1 MLALVIGAFLLGWL
15 VKTIRP
21 VPVVVTSWADKYVLQ
36 VALPAVII
44 AKISKVTFDA
54 DVVLPIAV
62 AWSVMVMSIVAV
74 LIASRIFKWNRSIT
88 GALLLVGVLG
98 NTSFLGLGMVESL
111 LGADHLASAIA
122 YDQVGT
128 FVGLALWGSFV
139 ASTYGAG
146 EGGWRSVLN
155 RLSRFGPFLALLAS
169 LVFRI
174 IDLPADV
181 YPILNGIG
189 KTVAPVAMCAL
200 GLRFTLSVSRS
211 VQVPALL
218 GLISKMAVLPA
229 LVFAVSVVVGS
240 PQDLAWSTS
249 ILQAAAPPMV
259 TAGVVAVGAG
269 LSAELVA
276 FMVGVGTL
284 VAFVSLP
291 LLSLAL

>member
-21 VPVVVTSWADKYVLQ
+21 VPVVVTLWADKYVLQ

-62 AWSVMVMSIVAV
+62 AWSVMIISIVAV
-74 LIASRIFKWNRSIT
+74 LIASRILKWNRSIT

-146 EGGWRSVLN
+146 ESGWRTVLK

-200 GLRFTLSVSRS
+200 GLRLTLSVSRS

-218 GLISKMAVLPA
+218 GLISKMALLPA
-229 LVFAVSVVVGS
+229 LVYVVSVLVGS
-240 PQDLAWSTS
+240 PHDLAWSTS

-259 TAGVVAVGAG
+259 SAGVVAVGAG

-284 VAFVSLP
+284 VSFVSLP
-291 LLSLAL
+291 LLSLVL

>member
-1 MLALVIGAFLLGWL
+1 MLALVIGAFLLGW
-15 VKTIRP
+15 VVRTIRP
-21 VPVVVTSWADKYVLQ
+21 VPIAVTTWADKYVLQ
-36 VALPAVII
+36 VALPALII
-44 AKISKVTFDA
+44 AKISKVSFDA

-62 AWSVMVMSIVAV
+62 AWSVMVVSIVAI
-74 LIASRIFKWNRSIT
+74 LAASRVLKWGRSIT

-111 LGADHLASAIA
+111 LGADHVASAIA

-139 ASTYGAG
+139 ASTYGVG
-146 EGGWRSVLN
+146 ENGWRPIVN

-169 LVFRI
+169 LVFRVI
-174 IDLPADV
+174 NLPVDV
-181 YPILNGIG
+181 YPVLNGIG

-211 VQVPALL
+211 VQVPALF
-218 GLISKMAVLPA
+218 GLVTKMAVLPG
-229 LVFAVSVVVGS
+229 LVYVVAVVVGS
-240 PQDLAWSTS
+240 PYDLAWSTS

-284 VAFVSLP
+284 VSFVSLP
-291 LLSLAL
+291 LLSLVL

>member
-15 VKTIRP
+15 VRTIRP
-21 VPVVVTSWADKYVLQ
+21 VPEVVTAWADKYVLQ

-62 AWSVMVMSIVAV
+62 AWAVMLLAITAV
-74 LIASRIFKWNRSIT
+74 LIASRVLNWNRSLT

-139 ASTYGAG
+139 ASTYGVG
-146 EGGWRSVLN
+146 EGGWRPVLK

-169 LVFRI
+169 LVFRV
-174 IDLPADV
+174 IDLPDDV
-181 YPILNGIG
+181 YSILNGVG

-211 VQVPALL
+211 VQMPALF
-218 GLISKMAVLPA
+218 GLVTKMAVLPG
-229 LVFAVSVVVGS
+229 LVYVVAFLVGS
-240 PQDLAWSTS
+240 PHDLAWSTS

-284 VAFVSLP
+284 VSFVSLP
-291 LLSLAL
+291 LLSLVL

>member
-1 MLALVIGAFLLGWL
+1 MLAVVIGAFLVGWL

-21 VPVVVTSWADKYVLQ
+21 VPTVVTAWADKYVLQ

-44 AKISKVTFDA
+44 AKISRVTFDA

-62 AWSVMVMSIVAV
+62 AWSVMLVAIVWV
-74 LIASRIFKWNRSIT
+74 LIASRLMNWSRSVT

-98 NTSFLGLGMVESL
+98 NTSFLGIGMVESL
-111 LGADHLASAIA
+111 LGSDHLASAIA

-139 ASTYGAG
+139 ASTYGVG
-146 EGGWRSVLN
+146 ESGWRPILN

-174 IDLPADV
+174 VDLSDDV
-181 YPILNGIG
+181 YSILNGIG

-200 GLRFTLSVSRS
+200 GLRFTLSVDRT
-211 VQVPALL
+211 VRVPAICGLL
-218 GLISKMAVLPA
+218 AKMVIVPG
-229 LVFAVSVVVGS
+229 LVFLVAVVTAS

-249 ILQAAAPPMV
+249 ILQSAAPPMV

-269 LSAELVA
+269 LSGELVA
-276 FMVGVGTL
+276 YMVGIGTL

-291 LLSLAL
+291 ILSLLL

>member
-1 MLALVIGAFLLGWL
+1 VLALVIGAFLLGWL

-21 VPVVVTSWADKYVLQ
+21 VPVVVTAWADKYVLQ

-62 AWSVMVMSIVAV
+62 AWSVMIISIVAV
-74 LIASRIFKWNRSIT
+74 LTASRILNWSRALT

-98 NTSFLGLGMVESL
+98 NTSFLGLGMVEGL

-146 EGGWRSVLN
+146 EGGWKSILN
-155 RLSRFGPFLALLAS
+155 RLVRFGPFLALLAS
-169 LVFRI
+169 LVFRVI
-174 IDLPADV
+174 ELPGDV
-181 YPILNGIG
+181 YPVLNAIG

-218 GLISKMAVLPA
+218 GLISKMALLPA

-284 VAFVSLP
+284 VSFVSLP

>member
-1 MLALVIGAFLLGWL
+1 MLAVVIGAFLLGWL

-21 VPVVVTSWADKYVLQ
+21 IPIQVTAWADKYVLQ

-44 AKISKVTFDA
+44 AKISKVTFNA

-62 AWSVMVMSIVAV
+62 AWSVMFTSILAV
-74 LIASRIFKWNRSIT
+74 LVTSRILKWNRSLT

-146 EGGWRSVLN
+146 ESGWRPVLK

-169 LVFRI
+169 LVFRAVH
-174 IDLPADV
+174 LPDDV
-181 YPILNGIG
+181 YSVLNVFG

-200 GLRFTLSVSRS
+200 GLRFTLNVSRS
-211 VQVPALL
+211 VQMPAMF
-218 GLISKMAVLPA
+218 GLISKMVVLPTIVYIVAVL
-229 LVFAVSVVVGS
+229 VGS

-284 VAFVSLP
+284 VSFVSLP
-291 LLSLAL
+291 LLSLVL

>member
-1 MLALVIGAFLLGWL
+1 VLALVIGAFLLGWL
-15 VKTIRP
+15 VKTIGP
-21 VPVVVTSWADKYVLQ
+21 VPVVVTAWADKYVLQ

-62 AWSVMVMSIVAV
+62 AWSVMLIAIAAV
-74 LIASRIFKWNRSIT
+74 LIASRILKWNRSIT
-88 GALLLVGVLG
+88 GALLLVAVLG

-146 EGGWRSVLN
+146 ESGWRPVLK

-174 IDLPADV
+174 INLPSDV

-218 GLISKMAVLPA
+218 GLISKMALLPG
-229 LVFAVSVVVGS
+229 LVYVVSVLVGA

-284 VAFVSLP
+284 VSFVSLP
-291 LLSLAL
+291 LLSLML

>member
-1 MLALVIGAFLLGWL
+1 
-15 VKTIRP
+15 
-21 VPVVVTSWADKYVLQ
+21 
-36 VALPAVII
+36 
-44 AKISKVTFDA
+44 
-54 DVVLPIAV
+54 
-62 AWSVMVMSIVAV
+62 
-74 LIASRIFKWNRSIT
+74 
-88 GALLLVGVLG
+88 
-98 NTSFLGLGMVESL
+98 
-111 LGADHLASAIA
+111 
-122 YDQVGT
+122 
-128 FVGLALWGSFV
+128 
-139 ASTYGAG
+139 
-146 EGGWRSVLN
+146 
-155 RLSRFGPFLALLAS
+155 
-169 LVFRI
+169 
-174 IDLPADV
+174 V

-200 GLRFTLSVSRS
+200 GLRFTLSVSCS

-218 GLISKMAVLPA
+218 GLISKMALLPA

-284 VAFVSLP
+284 VSFVSLP

>member
-1 MLALVIGAFLLGWL
+1 MLPLVIGAFLLGWL

-21 VPVVVTSWADKYVLQ
+21 VPIVVTAWADKYVLQ
-36 VALPAVII
+36 IALPALII

-54 DVVLPIAV
+54 DVVLPIVV
-62 AWSVMVMSIVAV
+62 AWSVMIVAIVAV
-74 LIASRIFKWNRSIT
+74 LTASRVMNWTRSVT
-88 GALLLVGVLG
+88 GAMLLVGVLG

-122 YDQVGT
+122 FDQVGT

-146 EGGWRSVLN
+146 ESGWRPILK

-181 YPILNGIG
+181 YPLLNGVG
-189 KTVAPVAMCAL
+189 KTVAPVAMGAL

-211 VQVPALL
+211 VQVPALF
-218 GLISKMAVLPA
+218 GLISKMAILPG
-229 LVFAVSVVVGS
+229 LVYVVSVLIGS

-276 FMVGVGTL
+276 YMIGVGTL
-284 VAFVSLP
+284 VSFASLP
-291 LLSLAL
+291 LLSLML

>member
-291 LLSLAL
+291 LLSLTL

>member
-62 AWSVMVMSIVAV
+62 AWSVMVMSVVAV

>member
-1 MLALVIGAFLLGWL
+1 MLALVISAFLLGWL
-15 VKTIRP
+15 VRTIRP
-21 VPVVVTSWADKYVLQ
+21 IPVVVTAWADKYVLQ

-44 AKISKVTFDA
+44 AKISTVSFDA

-62 AWSVMVMSIVAV
+62 AWAVILVSIVAV
-74 LIASRIFKWNRSIT
+74 LVASRVLNWSRALT

-98 NTSFLGLGMVESL
+98 NTSFLGLGMVEGL

-146 EGGWRSVLN
+146 ESGWRPVLK

-174 IDLPADV
+174 IDLPGDV

-211 VQVPALL
+211 VQVPALF
-218 GLISKMAVLPA
+218 GLVTKMAVLPG
-229 LVFAVSVVVGS
+229 LVYVVAVVVGS
-240 PQDLAWSTS
+240 PHDIAWSTS

-284 VAFVSLP
+284 VSFVSLP

>member
-1 MLALVIGAFLLGWL
+1 MLAVVIGAFLVGWL

-21 VPVVVTSWADKYVLQ
+21 VPTVVTAWADKYVLQ

-44 AKISKVTFDA
+44 AKISRVTFDA

-62 AWSVMVMSIVAV
+62 AWSVMLVAIVWV
-74 LIASRIFKWNRSIT
+74 LIASRLMNWSRSVT

-98 NTSFLGLGMVESL
+98 NTSFLGIGMVESL
-111 LGADHLASAIA
+111 LGSDHLASAIA

-146 EGGWRSVLN
+146 ESGWRPILN

-169 LVFRI
+169 LVFRVI
-174 IDLPADV
+174 ELPDDV
-181 YPILNGIG
+181 YSILNGIG

-200 GLRFTLSVSRS
+200 GLRFTLSVDRT
-211 VQVPALL
+211 VRVPAICGLL
-218 GLISKMAVLPA
+218 AKMVIVPG
-229 LVFAVSVVVGS
+229 LVFLVAVVTAS

-249 ILQAAAPPMV
+249 ILQSAAPPMV

-269 LSAELVA
+269 LSGELVA
-276 FMVGVGTL
+276 YMVGVGTL

-291 LLSLAL
+291 ILSLLL

>member
-1 MLALVIGAFLLGWL
+1 VLALVIGAFLLGWL

-21 VPVVVTSWADKYVLQ
+21 VPVVVTAWADKYVLQ
-36 VALPAVII
+36 LALPAVII

-62 AWSVMVMSIVAV
+62 AWSVMVLSIVAV

-146 EGGWRSVLN
+146 DGGWRSVLN

-174 IDLPADV
+174 IDLPDDV

-218 GLISKMAVLPA
+218 GLISKMVILPG
-229 LVFAVSVVVGS
+229 LVFAVSVFVGS

-284 VAFVSLP
+284 VSFVSLP
-291 LLSLAL
+291 LLSLVL

>member
-1 MLALVIGAFLLGWL
+1 
-15 VKTIRP
+15 
-21 VPVVVTSWADKYVLQ
+21 VVTAWADKYVLQ

-44 AKISKVTFDA
+44 AKISTVSFDA
-54 DVVLPIAV
+54 DVVLPIVV
-62 AWSVMVMSIVAV
+62 AWSVLLVEIVAV
-74 LIASRIFKWNRSIT
+74 LLASRMFKWDRSIT

-146 EGGWRSVLN
+146 ESGWRPVLN
-155 RLSRFGPFLALLAS
+155 RLSRFGPFIALLAS

-174 IDLPADV
+174 VDLPEEA
-181 YPILNGIG
+181 YSILNGVG
-189 KTVAPVAMCAL
+189 KTVGPVAMCAL
-200 GLRFTLSVSRS
+200 GLRFTLNVSRS
-211 VQVPALL
+211 VQVPAVF
-218 GLISKMAVLPA
+218 GLILKMVALPG
-229 LVFAVSVVVGS
+229 LVYVISMLIGS
-240 PQDLAWSTS
+240 PHDLAWSTS
-249 ILQAAAPPMV
+249 VLQSAAPPMV
-259 TAGVVAVGAG
+259 SAGVVAVGAG

-276 FMVGVGTL
+276 FMMGVGTL

-291 LLSLAL
+291 LLSLIL

>member
-1 MLALVIGAFLLGWL
+1 MLAVVIGAFLVGWL

-21 VPVVVTSWADKYVLQ
+21 VPTAVTAWADRYVLQ

-44 AKISKVTFDA
+44 AKISLVTFDA

-62 AWSVMVMSIVAV
+62 AWSVMLVAIVWV
-74 LIASRIFKWNRSIT
+74 LIASRWMNWSRSVT

-98 NTSFLGLGMVESL
+98 NTSFLGIGMVESL
-111 LGADHLASAIA
+111 LGSDHLASAIA

-146 EGGWRSVLN
+146 ESGWRPILN

-169 LVFRI
+169 LVFRVI
-174 IDLPADV
+174 ELPDDV
-181 YPILNGIG
+181 YSILNGIG

-200 GLRFTLSVSRS
+200 GLRFTLSVDRT
-211 VQVPALL
+211 VRVPAICGLL
-218 GLISKMAVLPA
+218 AKMVIVPG
-229 LVFAVSVVVGS
+229 LVFLVAVVTAS
-240 PQDLAWSTS
+240 PHDLAWSTS
-249 ILQAAAPPMV
+249 ILQSAAPPMV

-269 LSAELVA
+269 LSGELVA
-276 FMVGVGTL
+276 YMVGVGTL

-291 LLSLAL
+291 ILSLLL

>member
-1 MLALVIGAFLLGWL
+1 MLALVIGAFLLGWF

-21 VPVVVTSWADKYVLQ
+21 MPVTVTAWADKYVLQ
-36 VALPAVII
+36 IALPAVII
-44 AKISKVTFDA
+44 AKISTVTFDA
-54 DVVLPIAV
+54 DVVLPVAV
-62 AWSVMVMSIVAV
+62 AWSVMLVSIVAV
-74 LIASRIFKWNRSIT
+74 LIASRIFKWSRSLT

-146 EGGWRSVLN
+146 ESGWRPVLK

-169 LVFRI
+169 LVFRV

-181 YPILNGIG
+181 YSILNGVG

-200 GLRFTLSVSRS
+200 GLRFTLNVSRS
-211 VQVPALL
+211 VQGPALF
-218 GLISKMAVLPA
+218 GLISKMAVLPG
-229 LVFAVSVVVGS
+229 LVYVVAAIVGS
-240 PQDLAWSTS
+240 PLDLAWSTS

-276 FMVGVGTL
+276 YMVGVGTL
-284 VAFVSLP
+284 VSFVSLP
-291 LLSLAL
+291 LLSIIL

>member
-21 VPVVVTSWADKYVLQ
+21 VPVVVTAWADKYVLQ

-44 AKISKVTFDA
+44 AKISKVTFDG

-62 AWSVMVMSIVAV
+62 AWSVMLIAIAAV
-74 LIASRIFKWNRSIT
+74 LIASRILKWNRSIT
-88 GALLLVGVLG
+88 GALLLVAVLG

-146 EGGWRSVLN
+146 ESGWRPVLK

-174 IDLPADV
+174 IDLPSDV

-200 GLRFTLSVSRS
+200 GLRFTLSVSHS

-218 GLISKMAVLPA
+218 GLISKMALLPG
-229 LVFAVSVVVGS
+229 LVYVVSVLVGA

-284 VAFVSLP
+284 VSFVSLP
-291 LLSLAL
+291 LLSLML

>member
-1 MLALVIGAFLLGWL
+1 VLPLVIGAFLLGWL
-15 VKTIRP
+15 AKTIRP
-21 VPVVVTSWADKYVLQ
+21 VPVVVTAWADKYVLQ

-62 AWSVMVMSIVAV
+62 AWSVMFVAIVSV
-74 LIASRIFKWNRSIT
+74 LIVSRILKWNRSIT

-128 FVGLALWGSFV
+128 FVGLAMWGSFV
-139 ASTYGAG
+139 ASTFGAG
-146 EGGWRSVLN
+146 EGGWRSILN

-169 LVFRI
+169 LIFRI
-174 IDLPADV
+174 IDLPDEV

-200 GLRFTLSVSRS
+200 GLRFTLSVRRS

-218 GLISKMAVLPA
+218 GLISKMAVLPG
-229 LVFAVSVVVGS
+229 LVFVASVLVGS
-240 PQDLAWSTS
+240 PHDLAWSTS

-284 VAFVSLP
+284 VSFVSLP
-291 LLSLAL
+291 LLSLVL

>member
-21 VPVVVTSWADKYVLQ
+21 IPVVVTAWADKYVLQ
-36 VALPAVII
+36 IALPAVII
-44 AKISKVTFDA
+44 AKISKVSFDA

-62 AWSVMVMSIVAV
+62 AWSVTFASIVVV

-146 EGGWRSVLN
+146 ESGWRPILN

-174 IDLPADV
+174 VDLPEEA
-181 YPILNGIG
+181 YSILNGVG

-211 VQVPALL
+211 VQVPAMF
-218 GLISKMAVLPA
+218 GLISKMVVFPG
-229 LVFAVSVVVGS
+229 LVYAVSLLIGS
-240 PQDLAWSTS
+240 PHDLAWSTS
-249 ILQAAAPPMV
+249 LLQAAAPPMV

-284 VAFVSLP
+284 VSFVSLP
-291 LLSLAL
+291 LLSLVL

>member
-1 MLALVIGAFLLGWL
+1 MLAVVIGAFLVGWL

-21 VPVVVTSWADKYVLQ
+21 VPTVVTAWADKYVLQ

-44 AKISKVTFDA
+44 AKISRVTFDA

-62 AWSVMVMSIVAV
+62 AWSVMLVAIVWV
-74 LIASRIFKWNRSIT
+74 LIASRLMNWSRSVT

-98 NTSFLGLGMVESL
+98 NTSFLGIGMVESL
-111 LGADHLASAIA
+111 LGSDHLASAIA

-146 EGGWRSVLN
+146 ESGWRPILN

-169 LVFRI
+169 LVFRVI
-174 IDLPADV
+174 ELPDDV
-181 YPILNGIG
+181 YSILNGIG

-200 GLRFTLSVSRS
+200 GLRFTLSVDRT
-211 VQVPALL
+211 VRVPAICGLL
-218 GLISKMAVLPA
+218 AKMVIVPG
-229 LVFAVSVVVGS
+229 LVFLVAVVTAS

-249 ILQAAAPPMV
+249 ILQSAAPPMV

-269 LSAELVA
+269 LSGELVA
-276 FMVGVGTL
+276 YMVGVGTL
-284 VAFVSLP
+284 VAVVSLP
-291 LLSLAL
+291 ILSLLL

>member
-21 VPVVVTSWADKYVLQ
+21 VPVVVTAWADKYVLQ

-62 AWSVMVMSIVAV
+62 AWSVMLIAIAAV
-74 LIASRIFKWNRSIT
+74 LIASRILKWNRSIT
-88 GALLLVGVLG
+88 GALLLVAVLG

-146 EGGWRSVLN
+146 ESGWRPVLK

-174 IDLPADV
+174 IDLPSDV

-218 GLISKMAVLPA
+218 GLISKMALLPG
-229 LVFAVSVVVGS
+229 LVYVVSVLVGA
-240 PQDLAWSTS
+240 PQELAWSTS

-291 LLSLAL
+291 LLSLML

>member
-1 MLALVIGAFLLGWL
+1 MLPLVIGAFLLGWL

-21 VPVVVTSWADKYVLQ
+21 VPVVVTTWADKYVLQ
-36 VALPAVII
+36 IALPALII
-44 AKISKVTFDA
+44 AKVSKVTFDA
-54 DVVLPIAV
+54 DVVLPIVV
-62 AWSVMVMSIVAV
+62 AWSVMIVAIVAV
-74 LIASRIFKWNRSIT
+74 LAASRVMNWNRSVT
-88 GALLLVGVLG
+88 GAMLLVGVLG

-122 YDQVGT
+122 FDQVGT

-146 EGGWRSVLN
+146 ESGWHPILK

-181 YPILNGIG
+181 YPLLNGVG
-189 KTVAPVAMCAL
+189 KTVAPVAMGAL

-211 VQVPALL
+211 VQVPALF
-218 GLISKMAVLPA
+218 GLISKMAILPG
-229 LVFAVSVVVGS
+229 LVYVVSVLIGS

-249 ILQAAAPPMV
+249 VLQAAAPPMV

-276 FMVGVGTL
+276 YMIGVGTL
-284 VAFVSLP
+284 VSFASLP
-291 LLSLAL
+291 LLSLML

>member
-1 MLALVIGAFLLGWL
+1 VLALVIGAFLLGWL

-291 LLSLAL
+291 LLSLTL

>member
-1 MLALVIGAFLLGWL
+1 MLAVVIGAFLVGWL

-21 VPVVVTSWADKYVLQ
+21 VPTVVTAWADKYVLQ

-44 AKISKVTFDA
+44 AKISRVTFDA

-62 AWSVMVMSIVAV
+62 AWSVMLVAIVWV
-74 LIASRIFKWNRSIT
+74 LIASRLMNWSRSVT

-98 NTSFLGLGMVESL
+98 NTSFLGIGMVESL
-111 LGADHLASAIA
+111 LGSDHLASAIA

-146 EGGWRSVLN
+146 ESGWRPILN
-155 RLSRFGPFLALLAS
+155 RLSRVGPFLALLAS
-169 LVFRI
+169 LVFRVI
-174 IDLPADV
+174 ELPDDV
-181 YPILNGIG
+181 YSILNGIG

-200 GLRFTLSVSRS
+200 GLRFTLSVDRT
-211 VQVPALL
+211 VRVPAICGLL
-218 GLISKMAVLPA
+218 AKMVIVPG
-229 LVFAVSVVVGS
+229 LVFLVAVVTAS

-249 ILQAAAPPMV
+249 ILQSAAPPMV

-269 LSAELVA
+269 LSGELVA
-276 FMVGVGTL
+276 YMVGVGTL

-291 LLSLAL
+291 ILSLLL

>member
-1 MLALVIGAFLLGWL
+1 MLALVIGAFLLGWF

-21 VPVVVTSWADKYVLQ
+21 MPVAVTAWADKYVLQ
-36 VALPAVII
+36 IALPAVII
-44 AKISKVTFDA
+44 AKISTVTFDA
-54 DVVLPIAV
+54 DVVLPVAV
-62 AWSVMVMSIVAV
+62 AWSVMLVSIVAV
-74 LIASRIFKWNRSIT
+74 LVASRIFKWSRSLS

-146 EGGWRSVLN
+146 ESGWRPVLK

-169 LVFRI
+169 LVFRV

-181 YPILNGIG
+181 YSILNGVG

-200 GLRFTLSVSRS
+200 GLRFTLNVSRS
-211 VQVPALL
+211 VQGPALF
-218 GLISKMAVLPA
+218 GLISKMAVLPG
-229 LVFAVSVVVGS
+229 LVYVVAAIVGS
-240 PQDLAWSTS
+240 PLDLAWSTS

-276 FMVGVGTL
+276 YMVGVGTL
-284 VAFVSLP
+284 VSFVSLP
-291 LLSLAL
+291 LLSIIL

>member
-1 MLALVIGAFLLGWL
+1 MLAVVIGAFLVGWL

-21 VPVVVTSWADKYVLQ
+21 VPTVVTAWADKYVLQ

-44 AKISKVTFDA
+44 AKISRVTFDA

-62 AWSVMVMSIVAV
+62 AWSVMLVAIVWV
-74 LIASRIFKWNRSIT
+74 LIASRLMNWSRSVT

-98 NTSFLGLGMVESL
+98 NTSFLGIGMVESL
-111 LGADHLASAIA
+111 LGSDHLASAIA

-146 EGGWRSVLN
+146 ESGWRPILN

-169 LVFRI
+169 LVFRVI
-174 IDLPADV
+174 ELPDDV
-181 YPILNGIG
+181 YSILNGIG

-200 GLRFTLSVSRS
+200 GLRFTLSVDRT
-211 VQVPALL
+211 VRVPAICGLL
-218 GLISKMAVLPA
+218 AKMVIVPG
-229 LVFAVSVVVGS
+229 LVFLVAVVTAS

-249 ILQAAAPPMV
+249 ILQSAAPPMV

-269 LSAELVA
+269 LSGELVA
-276 FMVGVGTL
+276 YMVGIGTL

-291 LLSLAL
+291 ILSLLL

>member
-1 MLALVIGAFLLGWL
+1 M
-15 VKTIRP
+15 
-21 VPVVVTSWADKYVLQ
+21 VVTAWADKYVLQ

-62 AWSVMVMSIVAV
+62 AWSVMLVAIIAV
-74 LIASRIFKWNRSIT
+74 LLTSRILKWNRSIT

-111 LGADHLASAIA
+111 LGEDHLASAIA

-146 EGGWRSVLN
+146 ESGWRPVLK

-181 YPILNGIG
+181 YSILNGIG

-200 GLRFTLSVSRS
+200 GLRFTLNVSRS
-211 VQVPALL
+211 VQVPALF
-218 GLISKMAVLPA
+218 GLISKMTILPGLVYVAAVLI
-229 LVFAVSVVVGS
+229 GS
-240 PQDLAWSTS
+240 PLDLAWSTS

-276 FMVGVGTL
+276 YMVGVGTL
-284 VAFVSLP
+284 VSFVSLP
-291 LLSLAL
+291 LLSLVL

>member
-1 MLALVIGAFLLGWL
+1 MLAVVIGAFLVGWL

-21 VPVVVTSWADKYVLQ
+21 VPTAVTAWADRYVLQ

-44 AKISKVTFDA
+44 AKISLVTFDA

-62 AWSVMVMSIVAV
+62 AWSVMLVAIVWV
-74 LIASRIFKWNRSIT
+74 LIASRLMNWSRSVT

-98 NTSFLGLGMVESL
+98 NTSFLGIGMVESL
-111 LGADHLASAIA
+111 LGSDHLASAIA

-146 EGGWRSVLN
+146 ESGWRPILN
-155 RLSRFGPFLALLAS
+155 RLSRFGPFLALVAS

-174 IDLPADV
+174 VDLPDDV
-181 YPILNGIG
+181 YSILNGIG

-200 GLRFTLSVSRS
+200 GLRFTLSVDRT
-211 VQVPALL
+211 VRVPAICGLL
-218 GLISKMAVLPA
+218 AKMVIVPG
-229 LVFAVSVVVGS
+229 LVFLVAVVTAS
-240 PQDLAWSTS
+240 PHDLAWSTS
-249 ILQAAAPPMV
+249 ILQSAAPPMV

-269 LSAELVA
+269 LSGELVA
-276 FMVGVGTL
+276 YMVGVGTL

-291 LLSLAL
+291 ILSLLL

>member
-1 MLALVIGAFLLGWL
+1 MLALVIGAFLLGWF

-21 VPVVVTSWADKYVLQ
+21 MPVAVTAWADKYVLQ
-36 VALPAVII
+36 IALPAVII
-44 AKISKVTFDA
+44 AKISTVTFDA
-54 DVVLPIAV
+54 DVVLPVAV
-62 AWSVMVMSIVAV
+62 AWSVMLVSIVAV
-74 LIASRIFKWNRSIT
+74 LIASRIFKWSRSLT

-146 EGGWRSVLN
+146 ESGWRPVLK

-169 LVFRI
+169 LVFRV

-181 YPILNGIG
+181 YSILNGVG

-200 GLRFTLSVSRS
+200 GLRFTLNVSRS
-211 VQVPALL
+211 VQGPALF
-218 GLISKMAVLPA
+218 GLISKMAVLPG
-229 LVFAVSVVVGS
+229 LVYVVAAIVGS
-240 PQDLAWSTS
+240 PLDLAWSTS

-276 FMVGVGTL
+276 FRVGVGTL
-284 VAFVSLP
+284 VSFVSLP
-291 LLSLAL
+291 LLSLVL

>member
-1 MLALVIGAFLLGWL
+1 MLPLVIGAFLLGWL

-21 VPVVVTSWADKYVLQ
+21 VPVVVTAWADKYVLQ
-36 VALPAVII
+36 VALPALII

-54 DVVLPIAV
+54 DVVLPIVV
-62 AWSVMVMSIVAV
+62 AWSVMIVAIVAV
-74 LIASRIFKWNRSIT
+74 LAASQVMNWNSSIT

-146 EGGWRSVLN
+146 ESGWRPILK

-174 IDLPADV
+174 VDLPADV
-181 YPILNGIG
+181 YPLLNGVG
-189 KTVAPVAMCAL
+189 KTVAPVAMGAL

-218 GLISKMAVLPA
+218 GLILKMAALPA
-229 LVFAVSVVVGS
+229 LVFAVSVFVGS

-276 FMVGVGTL
+276 YMIGVGTL

-291 LLSLAL
+291 LLSLVL

>member
-21 VPVVVTSWADKYVLQ
+21 LPVAVTAWADKYVLQ

-44 AKISKVTFDA
+44 AKISTVTFNA

-62 AWSVMVMSIVAV
+62 AWSVTFVAIVSV

-111 LGADHLASAIA
+111 LGTDHLASAIA

-128 FVGLALWGSFV
+128 FVGLALWGSFI

-146 EGGWRSVLN
+146 ESGWRPVMK
-155 RLSRFGPFLALLAS
+155 RLSRFGPFLALIAS

-174 IDLPADV
+174 IDLPDDV
-181 YPILNGIG
+181 YPVLNGIG

-200 GLRFTLSVSRS
+200 GLRFTLNVSRS
-211 VQVPALL
+211 VQMPAMF
-218 GLISKMAVLPA
+218 GLISKMVVLPTIVYIVAVLI
-229 LVFAVSVVVGS
+229 GS

-284 VAFVSLP
+284 VSFVSLP
-291 LLSLAL
+291 LLSLVL

>member
-21 VPVVVTSWADKYVLQ
+21 VPVVVTAWADKYVLQ
-36 VALPAVII
+36 LALPAVII

-62 AWSVMVMSIVAV
+62 AWSVMVLSIVAV

-146 EGGWRSVLN
+146 DGGWRSVLN

-169 LVFRI
+169 LIFRI
-174 IDLPADV
+174 IDLPDDV

>member
-21 VPVVVTSWADKYVLQ
+21 VPVVVTAWADKYVLQ

-62 AWSVMVMSIVAV
+62 AWSVMIISIVAV
-74 LIASRIFKWNRSIT
+74 LTASRILNWSRALT

-98 NTSFLGLGMVESL
+98 NTSFLGLGMVEGL

-146 EGGWRSVLN
+146 EGGWKSILN
-155 RLSRFGPFLALLAS
+155 RLVRFGPFLALLAS
-169 LVFRI
+169 LVFRVI
-174 IDLPADV
+174 ELPEDV
-181 YPILNGIG
+181 YPVLNAIG

-218 GLISKMAVLPA
+218 GLISKMALLPA

-284 VAFVSLP
+284 VSFVSLP
-291 LLSLAL
+291 LLSLVL

>member
-15 VKTIRP
+15 VKNIRP
-21 VPVVVTSWADKYVLQ
+21 VPIVVTAWADKYVLQ

-62 AWSVMVMSIVAV
+62 AWSVMLISIVAV
-74 LIASRIFKWNRSIT
+74 LIASRILKWNQSIT

-111 LGADHLASAIA
+111 LGVDHLASAIA

-146 EGGWRSVLN
+146 EGGWQPVLK